1 MIRRARAA
9 VAALIDRYTF
19 VDHGEDYG
27 VALIEDACKPAM
39 SQGRGMGVGYIV
51 NSPHADNWPD
61 GAALLTIGRLTLAAW
76 LPRKGGAS

>member
-1 MIRRARAA
+1 MIRRALAA

-19 VDHGEDYG
+19 VDHGDEFGCAFIASPNDPEWVG
-27 VALIEDACKPAM
+27 P
-39 SQGRGMGVGYIV
+39 GVGYSID
-51 NSPHADNWPD
+51 SPHADNWPD

>member
-19 VDHGEDYG
+19 VDWGHGFG
-27 VALIEDACKPAM
+27 VAFIADKNLPDERPEA
-39 SQGRGMGVGYIV
+39 GVGYALDD
-51 NSPHADNWPD
+51 SDPASWPD